1 MDVIQMYIGR
11 NIIEDVLLDG
21 WSGVNIIIENLKFRL
36 GLPKLK
42 PILYNLRMANQT
54 TIKSIGL
61 IKNLKMYVHGI
72 PYIATFPIL

>member
-21 WSGVNIIIENLKFRL
+21 WSRVNIIIENLKIRL

-42 PILYNLRMANQT
+42 PIFYNLRMANQT

-61 IKNLKMYVHGI
+61 IKILKMYVHGI